1 MKINISASP
10 VLLLLQTRPCLSLAT
25 IPILSSQG
33 LPGASC
39 TDKLFSFQTQV
50 NRELN
55 THLLTQHAFSVC
67 ICAFHVC
74 LSTVHVYRAELAE
87 EASRRRTEVEW
98 CCRYLVSPAACC
110 LNSKGEMSASLIANT
125 TAKLLPL
132 FSSFLP
138 SL

>member
-1 MKINISASP
+1 MKLTLVATL
-10 VLLLLQTRPCLSLAT
+10 VLLLLQPRPFLSLAT
-25 IPILSSQG
+25 TSDLLPQG

-55 THLLTQHAFSVC
+55 THLLTQRAFSVC
-67 ICAFHVC
+67 FCACHVC
-74 LSTVHVYRAELAE
+74 LSTVHVYRAELVA
-87 EASRRRTEVEW
+87 EASQRRTAVEW
-98 CCRYLVSPAACC
+98 CCRYLVSSAACR

-125 TAKLLPL
+125 TAKLSPS
-132 FSSFLP
+132 FSSFPP